1 MNAFKVCVVGLA
13 AMAVVAC
20 AADPAEESPFGPAVG
35 TEFEAD
41 DAMPADALGVPAGTY
56 VGSGLGA
63 DLENDDR
70 TYMRRYTQD
79 ALEYNRLW
87 QLSEW
92 RNPASGATGT
102 VMPVRTFRTDRG
114 QHCREFETTLSVDGD
129 HPKRAI
135 RRACRETDGTWRLI
149 P

>member
-1 MNAFKVCVVGLA
+1 MNAFKVCTVGLVA
-13 AMAVVAC
+13 LALAAC
-20 AADPAEESPFGPAVG
+20 AADPAEESPFGPVVG

-41 DAMPADALGVPAGTY
+41 EAMPAEAAGVPAGTY
-56 VGSGLGA
+56 VGSGLGP
-63 DLENDDR
+63 DLVPDDR

-87 QLSEW
+87 QLSAW
-92 RNPASGATGT
+92 RNPVSGANGT
-102 VMPVRTFRTDRG
+102 VMPVRTYRSDQG

-129 HPKRAI
+129 DPQRAI
-135 RRACRETDGTWRLI
+135 RRACRESDGTWRLI